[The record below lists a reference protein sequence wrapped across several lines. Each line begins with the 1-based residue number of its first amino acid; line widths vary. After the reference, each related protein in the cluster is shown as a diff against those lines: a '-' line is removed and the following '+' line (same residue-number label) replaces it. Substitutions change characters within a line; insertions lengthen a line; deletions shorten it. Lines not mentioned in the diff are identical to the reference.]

1 MVDDT
6 EVAIQFLENYSKTHL
21 KRVFFIL
28 KNQTNRSKSITM
40 ILFNVIIYSL

>member
-21 KRVFFIL
+21 KRVFFIA
-28 KNQTNRSKSITM
+28 KNATISSKNITM
-40 ILFNVIIYSL
+40 TLFNVIIYSL

>member
-28 KNQTNRSKSITM
+28 KNETNEFKNLTM
-40 ILFNVIIYSL
+40 TLFNVIIYSL